1 MKRSIRTL
9 ALAAALL
16 TAACKGDAGPMGP
29 SGAQGPPGPT
39 GPGGPTGPAGPGT
52 RVVLTS
58 VVNSSGAAAA
68 NLPAAAASGT
78 NLPAMSCYLNQ
89 PGTTSYLLIGLDLD
103 GPVCGLVRTPSG
115 TYQATM
121 IDAVPGWN
129 AYFVVVY

>member
-1 MKRSIRTL
+1 MKRGIRTL

-39 GPGGPTGPAGPGT
+39 GAAGPGT

-58 VVNSSGAAAA
+58 VVNASGGAVASV
-68 NLPAAAASGT
+68 PAAAASGT

-89 PGTTSYLLIGLDLD
+89 PGTGTYLLVGLDID
-103 GPVCGLVRTPSG
+103 GPACGLVRSASG
-115 TYQATM
+115 TFQASM
-121 IDAVPGWN
+121 IEGVPGWN
-129 AYFVVVY
+129 AYFVIVY